1 MHELSLLLKRFI
13 DGKEDSGENGNL
25 LRMESERNAV
35 QLMTI
40 HASKGLEFPV
50 VFLFG
55 GLTANKKDSIHFYHD
70 ENENPMIDFLSRD
83 VPEKFRWQLDAEKQR
98 LLYVAMTR
106 ARDEVRMIYSGEP
119 SIFLNEMSD
128 DIAWEDVS

>member
-1 MHELSLLLKRFI
+1 MENHLDLHELSLLLKRFI
-13 DGKEDSGENGNL
+13 DGKEDPGENGNL

-55 GLTANKKDSIHFYHD
+55 GLTANKKGF
-70 ENENPMIDFLSRD
+70 NPFL
-83 VPEKFRWQLDAEKQR
+83 P
-98 LLYVAMTR
+98 
-106 ARDEVRMIYSGEP
+106 
-119 SIFLNEMSD
+119 
-128 DIAWEDVS
+128 